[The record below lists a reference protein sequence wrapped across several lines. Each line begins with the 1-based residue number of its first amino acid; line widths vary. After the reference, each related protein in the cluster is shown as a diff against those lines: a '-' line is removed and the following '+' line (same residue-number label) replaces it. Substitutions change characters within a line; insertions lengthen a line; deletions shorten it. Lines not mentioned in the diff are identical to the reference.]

1 FERIDRDLATPAT
14 GMSILAGL
22 LSSRNIDSMING
34 TILSLILVSIVMVFS
49 LGKLSYG
56 FISLLPNVMPILL
69 AYGAWGLFVGEVSF
83 AGAMV
88 CAMTFGI
95 VVDDTVHFMNKYRFL
110 REVRLLNPVDA
121 MAEVFRTVGSAI
133 VVTTFA
139 IGLGF
144 CALAMSG
151 FLVNQHLGMLT
162 AITLGS
168 ALVADLL
175 FLPALLYLLDRG
187 DDMSSKS
194 QTIGRTQIHL
204 PETGAAFLVDVDRPS
219 MIFPVKDGTAKVG
232 RHPENDVILTD
243 PTVHRH
249 HAILTRGLGK
259 AYQLQDLSPPHGNG
273 IWVNGKRARE
283 ADIVPGDLIEL
294 GEMRLRYVSA

>member
-1 FERIDRDLATPAT
+1 
-14 GMSILAGL
+14 
-22 LSSRNIDSMING
+22 
-34 TILSLILVSIVMVFS
+34 
-49 LGKLSYG
+49 
-56 FISLLPNVMPILL
+56 
-69 AYGAWGLFVGEVSF
+69 EVSF

-110 REVRLLNPVDA
+110 REIRLLNPEDA

-151 FLVNQHLGMLT
+151 FLVNHHLGLLT

-168 ALVADLL
+168 ALIADLI

-187 DDMSSKS
+187 DTSGSSKS

-204 PETGAAFLVDVDRPS
+204 PDTGAAFLVDVDRPS
-219 MIFPVKDGTAKVG
+219 VIFPIKETTAKLG
-232 RHPENDVILTD
+232 RHPENDVVLTD

-249 HAILTRGLGK
+249 HAVLTKGLGK
-259 AYQLQDLSPPHGNG
+259 AFHLQDLSPPHGNG

-283 ADIVPGDLIEL
+283 ADVVPGDLVEL